1 MNTTVALE
9 TLGCKVNQ
17 YESSYFLEILKEAGH
32 RLVSF
37 RDHADVYIVHGCAV
51 TSRAAFQT
59 RQLLRRAQRINP
71 DATIVSAGCQAQL
84 EPERIAE
91 ERLAT
96 HILDNLSKF
105 DLISWLR
112 VPGSRPHPFRP
123 TAGAHQVSPF
133 RPLVVNGMHSGR
145 ARAFL
150 KVQDGCDAF
159 CSYCVVPN
167 LRGRSRSLPADEVCL
182 QLDRFLNHGYQEVVL
197 TGIHLGQWGKD
208 LAPGQKFED
217 LLTSLNQGPLPY
229 RIRLSSLEP
238 GEWNAPLIEHLT
250 RWEWVCPHFH
260 IPLQSGD
267 EDILTQMRRPYT
279 PRQYAE
285 VVCALHRL
293 LPHAALGADV
303 MAGFPGETEKQ
314 FANTYQL
321 IDRLPLTY
329 LHAFPFSP
337 RPGTRAASLPHR
349 VSSQEVK
356 RRVHLLNDLSMKK
369 RLAFQKGLL
378 GQCVEVLAETQIG
391 DDWWQGTS
399 ENYQRVLFPAPGPL
413 PQGFIAGVRLL
424 DLTEKG
430 LIGKP
435 VAISLQK

>member
-1 MNTTVALE
+1 MTATVALE

-17 YESSYFLEILKEAGH
+17 YESSYFREILKEAGH

-37 RDHADVYIVHGCAV
+37 RDHADIYVVHGCAV

-59 RQLLRRAQRINP
+59 RQLLRRARRINP
-71 DATIVSAGCQAQL
+71 EATIVAAGCQAQL

-105 DLISWLR
+105 DLASWLQF
-112 VPGSRPHPFRP
+112 PGSLSHPLRPAA
-123 TAGAHQVSPF
+123 TAAHQFGPF
-133 RPLVVNGMHSGR
+133 RPLAVNGMHSGR

-167 LRGRSRSLPADEVCL
+167 LRGRSRSLPADEVRL

-197 TGIHLGQWGKD
+197 TGIHLGQWGRD
-208 LAPGQKFED
+208 LAPGQNFEA

-238 GEWNAPLIEHLT
+238 GECNAPLLERLA

-260 IPLQSGD
+260 VPLQSGD
-267 EDILTQMRRPYT
+267 EQILGQMRRPYT

-285 VVCALHRL
+285 VVRALHHL
-293 LPHAALGADV
+293 FPHAALGADV

-321 IDRLPLTY
+321 IDQLPLTY

-337 RPGTRAASLPHR
+337 RPGTHAASIPHR
-349 VSSQEVK
+349 VSSQELK
-356 RRVHLLNDLSMKK
+356 RRVHLLNDLSRKK
-369 RLAFQKGLL
+369 SWPFRRAFWDNVSRSWLRPKSATAGGEELRRITC
-378 GQCVEVLAETQIG
+378 G
-391 DDWWQGTS
+391 WS
-399 ENYQRVLFPAPGPL
+399 FRPRVPC
-413 PQGFIAGVRLL
+413 RR
-424 DLTEKG
+424 DLSPE
-430 LIGKP
+430 
-435 VAISLQK
+435 